1 MLIEIKFEV
10 SEKFPDF
17 FAALAQTVD
26 YLDSTGARQTLRITE
41 PAKTLPKISLLHFFF
56 GLSKLET
63 ISSGCCCPKPSDD
76 VLLVA
81 LGWDISKNRL
91 LGTRILEGG

>member
-1 MLIEIKFEV
+1 MEFQFTDIEITFEV

-17 FAALAQTVD
+17 FAALAQTLD
-26 YLDSTGARQTLRITE
+26 FPNLDSTGARQTLRISE
-41 PAKTLPKISLLHFFF
+41 PAKTLPGISLWRFFF

-76 VLLVA
+76 VLFVA
-81 LGWDISKNRL
+81 IG
-91 LGTRILEGG
+91 